1 MKPKTPVCTH
11 QTDLFSVRLSNFL
24 NQRHELV
31 QLAKIIDWDTLD
43 TEFGQ
48 FFEPIKGAPALPTRL
63 LAGLHCLKHAFAL
76 ADEAV
81 VKGWGE
87 NPYW

>member
-1 MKPKTPVCTH
+1 MKPKMPVRTH
-11 QTDLFSVRLSNFL
+11 QTDLFSVRLSDFL

-48 FFEPIKGAPALPTRL
+48 FFEPIIRCTCMTDPIGCRVTLSET
-63 LAGLHCLKHAFAL
+63 CLCSI
-76 ADEAV
+76 
-81 VKGWGE
+81 G
-87 NPYW
+87 